1 MIKTSRLKK
10 DKKIKGNIGKDVR
23 NLFRLKQLDNTTIK
37 DVRNIFRL
45 KKEIDVTTNTDIK
58 IIFQTEI
65 RKLNNQK
72 QNNQRYQG
80 TFFSMKKNIISQ

>member
-23 NLFRLKQLDNTTIK
+23 NRFRLKQLDNTTIK

-58 IIFQTEI
+58 IIFI
-65 RKLNNQK
+65 LK
-72 QNNQRYQG
+72 
-80 TFFSMKKNIISQ
+80 